1 MQAKR
6 EWYNIFKVMIVKNL
20 QLSVL
25 YPVRLSF
32 TFEGGIKSITDK
44 QKPKEFSTTR
54 PVLQQMIKELL

>member
-44 QKPKEFSTTR
+44 QKPKESY
-54 PVLQQMIKELL
+54 LLLFIYSKKVKAS